1 MIITDKEIQIINQDC
16 FEFLP
21 TIKDNSIDLILI
33 DPPYLISRDSGF
45 ICNTSKAEYA
55 SKYGKHKIDFG
66 EWDKIEL
73 PIDKILKESYRI
85 LKPSGTF
92 IMFFDIWKMGGSKKK
107 QSVVGLNSLAWGVG
121 TRQIPYL

>member
-92 IMFFDIWKMGGSKKK
+92 IMFF
-107 QSVVGLNSLAWGVG
+107 
-121 TRQIPYL
+121 